1 MRYEFVLSTLRRMQA
16 DGSLAPT
23 DSVLAICAAASE
35 QHVFQDAGLQVA
47 TISNL
52 DNRLGSPD
60 FSPYAWSYQD
70 AQHLSFDAASFD
82 HVFVSDGLHHC
93 DSPHRALLEML
104 RVARKSVIVFESR
117 DSLLMR
123 MAQRLGLVPAYEI
136 EAVVGSGLTH
146 GGVNNTDV
154 PNFVYRWTE
163 QEFEKT
169 VLSFYPVGPV
179 GFRYF
184 YSMNL
189 PKERVAMS
197 GNRLKALAVRLA
209 VPLAKLLEWVAPSQ
223 ANSFCMV
230 ARKPHDGELW
240 PWLEVRDGK
249 IGFRASYATNFKG
262 SKPKPGPGGYFK

>member
-16 DGSLAPT
+16 DGSIAPT

-70 AQHLSFDAASFD
+70 AQHLSYDAASFD

-104 RVARKSVIVFESR
+104 RVASKSVIVFESR

-123 MAQRLGLVPAYEI
+123 MAQRLGLVPAYEV

-146 GGVNNTDV
+146 GGVNNTDI

-209 VPLAKLLEWVAPSQ
+209 VPLAKLLEWVMPSQ

-230 ARKPHDGELW
+230 ARKPRDGEVW
-240 PWLEVRDGK
+240 PWIEVQGGK
-249 IGFRASYATNFKG
+249 FGFLRSFANNYRST
-262 SKPKPGPGGYFK
+262 KPGGTPDGYFK